1 LNVILKFK
9 SQPSSHAVTIQQAQ
23 LAMNDVPEFAGNVK
37 AIRTDVLV
45 DKAAEEL
52 YPGWEKNPERWKLVG
67 GDHAYHYFGSAIW
80 FTRTGHAMAE
90 AMTELMTAP

>member
-1 LNVILKFK
+1 MPSPTFDF
-9 SQPSSHAVTIQQAQ
+9 QPPTSFPWLLTIQQAQ
-23 LAMNDVPEFAGNVK
+23 LAMNAVPEFAGNVK

-52 YPGWEKNPERWKLVG
+52 YPNWEKNPVQWKLVG

-80 FTRTGHAMAE
+80 FTRIGHAVGE
-90 AMTELMTAP
+90 R